1 LNRIQNNIEI
11 NQYPMKKDMM
21 RSSVT
26 SPLLSIFFAIM
37 TVASSH
43 VVAQT
48 SETITPSTA
57 ENTPQRESAASSVP
71 TRLSKE
77 IDAHARLMQD
87 LEELCDDIGARLT
100 GSQKLRTAQ
109 AWAMAKLTAYGATN
123 VHEEAYDLGRPWT
136 RGIARA
142 RLVNANGMSLQIA
155 QKAWT
160 SASKGM
166 IKGEVALLNV
176 KTLAELKA
184 AARSLTGKVV
194 LVESWPKASAEQA
207 RNMPLYLEEL
217 ARTLTAAKF
226 SLLLF
231 ISEKD
236 GALLET
242 WGGPSTFV
250 RKNEAI
256 ITKEHANLLKRLIS
270 RGITPQVEA
279 ELSGGF
285 GPKPTKAYN
294 VIADF
299 VGTEAPE
306 EMLIVGAHLDSWDIA
321 PGATDN
327 GTGVVVAMEVLR
339 AMHALSLKP
348 KRTLRV
354 ILFSG
359 EEQGLLGS
367 KAYLAAHQSSLD
379 KIQAVLVQ
387 DAGAG
392 KILGFPDMKVDAW
405 YAALTPIVNAAKDV
419 AELELIYGGGGGSDH
434 QAFFEQGV
442 PAFAPK
448 QELLDYRSHTQHAQI
463 DTIDHVV
470 KENVVQSAKVMA
482 IASWVL
488 LNAEKIPHEKK
499 TEQH

>member
-1 LNRIQNNIEI
+1 
-11 NQYPMKKDMM
+11 M
-21 RSSVT
+21 RSPI
-26 SPLLSIFFAIM
+26 PLPLFAIFFVIMSVVSDHAVARPDEAIPPP
-37 TVASSH
+37 
-43 VVAQT
+43 T
-48 SETITPSTA
+48 SVNLS
-57 ENTPQRESAASSVP
+57 QSESAASVP
-71 TRLSKE
+71 AGLIKE
-77 IDAHARLMQD
+77 IGEHARLMQD
-87 LEELCDDIGARLT
+87 LEELCDDIGGRLT

-109 AWAMAKLTAYGATN
+109 AWAMAKLRAYGATN
-123 VHEEAYDLGRPWT
+123 VHEEAYDLGKPWT
-136 RGIARA
+136 RGIAHA
-142 RLVNANGMSLQIA
+142 RLVNANGMSLNIA

-160 SASKGM
+160 AASKGV

-176 KTLAELKA
+176 KTLAELTA
-184 AARSLTGKVV
+184 AAPSLKGKVV

-207 RNMPLYLEEL
+207 KNIALYTEEM
-217 ARTLTAAKF
+217 AKTLTAAKF

-236 GALLET
+236 GALLDM
-242 WGGPSTFV
+242 WGSPSAFV

-256 ITKEHANLLKRLIS
+256 ITKAHANLLKRLIA
-270 RGITPQVEA
+270 RGITPLVEV

-285 GPKPTKAYN
+285 DQKPTKAYN
-294 VIADF
+294 VVADF
-299 VGTEAPE
+299 VGTESPE
-306 EMLIVGAHLDSWDIA
+306 EMLIVGAHVDSWDTA
-321 PGATDN
+321 TGATDN

-339 AMHALSLKP
+339 AMHALKLKP

-367 KAYLAAHQSSLD
+367 KAYVAAHQTELD

-392 KILGFPDMKVDAW
+392 RILGFPDMKVDAW
-405 YAALTPIVNAAKDV
+405 NTALAPIITAAKEVD
-419 AELELIYGGGGGSDH
+419 ALDIIYGGGGGSDH
-434 QAFFEQGV
+434 ATFFEQGI

-448 QELLDYRSHTQHAQI
+448 QEILDYRSHTQHSQV

-488 LNAEKIPHEKK
+488 LNAEKIPHQKK
-499 TEQH
+499 VEQH

>member
-1 LNRIQNNIEI
+1 
-11 NQYPMKKDMM
+11 M
-21 RSSVT
+21 RPSIT
-26 SPLLSIFFAIM
+26 IALLSIFFASM
-37 TVASSH
+37 SLASSL
-43 VVAQT
+43 VFAQAGAA
-48 SETITPSTA
+48 TPSSTDV
-57 ENTPQRESAASSVP
+57 NTLRSVSAVP
-71 TRLSKE
+71 AVPAGLIKE
-77 IDAHARLMQD
+77 IAEHARLMQD

-100 GSQKLRTAQ
+100 GSQKLRKAQ
-109 AWAMAKLTAYGATN
+109 AWAMAKLRAYGATN

-142 RLVNANGMSLQIA
+142 RLLNANGMSLDIA

-160 SASKGM
+160 ASSKAV

-184 AARSLTGKVV
+184 AAPSLEGKVV
-194 LVESWPKASAEQA
+194 LVESWPRASAEQA
-207 RNMPLYLEEL
+207 RNAALYAEEL
-217 ARTLTAAKF
+217 AKTLSAAKF

-236 GALLET
+236 GALLDM
-242 WGGPSTFV
+242 WGSPSAFV

-256 ITKEHANLLKRLIS
+256 ISKDHAKLLKRLIT
-270 RGITPQVEA
+270 RGITPQVEV

-285 GPKPTKAYN
+285 GPEPVQAYN

-299 VGTEAPE
+299 AGTESPE
-306 EMLIVGAHLDSWDIA
+306 EMLIIGAHLDSWDA
-321 PGATDN
+321 ATGATDN

-339 AMHALSLKP
+339 AMHALNLKP

-392 KILGFPDMKVDAW
+392 RIMGFPDMKVDAW
-405 YAALTPIVNAAKDV
+405 YTALAPIATAAKEV
-419 AELELIYGGGGGSDH
+419 AELDIIYGGGGGSDH
-434 QAFFEQGV
+434 VTFFEQGV

-448 QELLDYRSHTQHAQI
+448 QELLDYLSHTQHSQA

-488 LNAEKIPHEKK
+488 LNAEKIPHQKK
-499 TEQH
+499 TE